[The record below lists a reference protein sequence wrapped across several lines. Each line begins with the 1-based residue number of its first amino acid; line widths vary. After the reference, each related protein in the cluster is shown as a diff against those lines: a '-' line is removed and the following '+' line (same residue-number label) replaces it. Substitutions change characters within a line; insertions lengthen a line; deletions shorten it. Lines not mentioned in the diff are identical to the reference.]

1 MSGGVAA
8 GLLTGRKVLLCH
20 IRLLVQVIC
29 VQVYPANQN
38 GIIPNMTSE
47 IIVQT
52 AEELIELGATLG
64 SLLRGGETIELVGDI
79 GAGKT
84 TLTKGL
90 ARGMGIAEEVQSP
103 TFTLSRVYDA
113 PNGRRLAHYDFY
125 RLNNAGIMQAEL
137 AEVVQDA
144 RTVTV
149 IEWAAVVGDVLP
161 DDTLRITICVQADDT
176 RRLELEAGG
185 ECSKHIVQE
194 LMK

>member
-1 MSGGVAA
+1 
-8 GLLTGRKVLLCH
+8 
-20 IRLLVQVIC
+20 
-29 VQVYPANQN
+29 
-38 GIIPNMTSE
+38 
-47 IIVQT
+47 
-52 AEELIELGATLG
+52 
-64 SLLRGGETIELVGDI
+64 
-79 GAGKT
+79 
-84 TLTKGL
+84 
-90 ARGMGIAEEVQSP
+90 MGIAEEVQSP

-185 ECSKHIVQE
+185 KCSKHIVQE

>member
-1 MSGGVAA
+1 M

-52 AEELIELGATLG
+52 AEELIELGVTLG

-84 TLTKGL
+84 MLTKGL

-185 ECSKHIVQE
+185 KCSKHIVQE